1 MILRPLLFLILM
13 IKHFFHNYRAA
24 SLIVYSSFDF
34 AVVDPVDSV
43 REFASAYSFRSLTE
57 TCFSKSQ

>member
-1 MILRPLLFLILM
+1 M